1 MNRKSLLAIAL
12 IAAVIAGAAD
22 AQKKGDSK
30 KLYRWVDADGK
41 VHVSDALPPEA
52 VDQARKEFSAQS
64 GMSTG
69 AIDRALTAEE
79 RAALAAQAAS
89 AAEQARLDEERK
101 RQEQAMLASYE
112 TEADLKRAFDT
123 RVDLLKQGIEAVEAS
138 IAGQR
143 DSLLAQLADAA
154 ATELAGRPV
163 DAKRAQTIRDLHEE
177 LVRHQDLLMR
187 REIELGALDL
197 EYTRTLE
204 RYRELRD
211 GGPAEAETPVASADG

>member
-1 MNRKSLLAIAL
+1 MNRKTLLALAL
-12 IAAVIAGAAD
+12 ITAVVAGAAD
-22 AQKKGDSK
+22 AQDKGKK

-41 VHVSDALPPEA
+41 VHFSDALPPEA
-52 VDQARKEFSAQS
+52 VDQARKEFSATS

-89 AAEQARLDEERK
+89 AAEQVKLEEERK

-112 TEADLKRAFDT
+112 TEDDLKRAFDT
-123 RVDLLKQGIEAVEAS
+123 RVDLLKQAIEAVEAS
-138 IAGQR
+138 IGGQR

-163 DAKRAQTIRDLHEE
+163 DAKRAQTIRDLRDE

-187 REIELGALDL
+187 REVEMGALDL
-197 EYTRTLE
+197 EYARTLE

-211 GGPAEAETPVASADG
+211 GSEEAADSGNPTGG

>member
-1 MNRKSLLAIAL
+1 MMNRKTLLAFAL
-12 IAAVIAGAAD
+12 ITAVVAGAAD
-22 AQKKGDSK
+22 AQDKGKK

-41 VHVSDALPPEA
+41 VHFSDALPPEA
-52 VDQARKEFSAQS
+52 VDQARKEFSATS

-89 AAEQARLDEERK
+89 AAEQARLDAERE
-101 RQEQAMLASYE
+101 RQELAMMSTYE
-112 TEADLKRAFDT
+112 TEDDLKRAFDT
-123 RVDLLKQGIEAVEAS
+123 RVDLLKQTIEAVEAS
-138 IAGQR
+138 ISGQR

-163 DAKRAQTIRDLHEE
+163 DAKRAQTIRDLRDE

-187 REIELGALDL
+187 REIEMGALDL
-197 EYTRTLE
+197 EYSRTLE

-211 GGPAEAETPVASADG
+211 STKEAADSGTTAGG

>member
-1 MNRKSLLAIAL
+1 MKRKTLLALTL
-12 IAAVIAGAAD
+12 IAAVVAGAAD
-22 AQKKGDSK
+22 AQDKGKK

-41 VHVSDALPPEA
+41 VHFSDALPPEA
-52 VDQARKEFSAQS
+52 VDQARKEFSATS

-89 AAEQARLDEERK
+89 AAEQAKLEEERK

-112 TEADLKRAFDT
+112 TEDDLKRAFDT
-123 RVDLLKQGIEAVEAS
+123 RVDLLRQAIEAVEAS
-138 IAGQR
+138 ISGQR

-163 DAKRAQTIRDLHEE
+163 DAKRAQTIRDLRDE
-177 LVRHQDLLMR
+177 LVRHQDLLIR
-187 REIELGALDL
+187 REVEMGALDL
-197 EYTRTLE
+197 EYKRTLE

-211 GGPAEAETPVASADG
+211 GAEDAADSGSPASG

>member
-1 MNRKSLLAIAL
+1 MNRKTLLALAL
-12 IAAVIAGAAD
+12 ITAVVAGAAD
-22 AQKKGDSK
+22 AQDKGKK

-41 VHVSDALPPEA
+41 VHFSDALPPEA
-52 VDQARKEFSAQS
+52 VDQARKEFSATS

-89 AAEQARLDEERK
+89 AAEQAKIEEERK

-112 TEADLKRAFDT
+112 TEDDLKRAFDT
-123 RVDLLKQGIEAVEAS
+123 RVELLKQAIEAVEAS
-138 IAGQR
+138 IGGQR

-163 DAKRAQTIRDLHEE
+163 DAKRAQTIRDLRDE
-177 LVRHQDLLMR
+177 LVRHQDLLIR
-187 REIELGALDL
+187 REVEMGALDL
-197 EYTRTLE
+197 EYKRTLE
-204 RYRELRD
+204 RYRELGD
-211 GGPAEAETPVASADG
+211 GSEEAAAAGG